1 MFEIELISFIDYKA
15 ADEFSSL
22 TRKEQRE
29 ATLEQLL
36 AVANAERE
44 VMCLNP
50 TFRWGHNLSFFGL
63 GPWAIIHG
71 IGSKLVTRRMLLGS
85 IEIVCWCLYRQY

>member
-50 TFRWGHNLSFFGL
+50 TFRWGHKFVSFR
-63 GPWAIIHG
+63 PWTMGYNPHG
-71 IGSKLVTRRMLLGS
+71 IGSKLVTQL
-85 IEIVCWCLYRQY
+85 